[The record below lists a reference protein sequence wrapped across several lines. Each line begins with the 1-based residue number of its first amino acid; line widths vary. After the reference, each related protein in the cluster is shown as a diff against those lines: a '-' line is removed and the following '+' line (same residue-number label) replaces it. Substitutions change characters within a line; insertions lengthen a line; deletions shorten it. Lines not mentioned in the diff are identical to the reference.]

1 MSAKCAAILQ
11 ENEASADAPGA
22 GSLIPWLAVPSMTA
36 RNLKQ
41 QRSRSEPLAQDELKQ
56 FIARAV
62 ANNQQDEMLHEL
74 ELQRPDKASRT
85 GPDGWSPTSLDS
97 DTPST
102 REFLLL
108 NPVDHSKP
116 HGPPPPVPVSDQIN
130 RATTER
136 RSGRGGRG
144 SLPSSSASASAG
156 YGRASPGSVQ
166 TLGTGASDTE
176 TVTSSIFR
184 SPADDPM
191 DEYVLPA
198 QPVGNLPKGIPS
210 LAKWGKTLLVLP
222 KYKDK
227 KWSYLQILKEAWNDR
242 DILSYLKWIKNTY
255 FQEAQ
260 NPKGGKA
267 SDLAA
272 FILACDYPVDRRFQE
287 IHSFERVF
295 VD

>member
-1 MSAKCAAILQ
+1 
-11 ENEASADAPGA
+11 
-22 GSLIPWLAVPSMTA
+22 
-36 RNLKQ
+36 
-41 QRSRSEPLAQDELKQ
+41 
-56 FIARAV
+56 
-62 ANNQQDEMLHEL
+62 
-74 ELQRPDKASRT
+74 
-85 GPDGWSPTSLDS
+85 
-97 DTPST
+97 
-102 REFLLL
+102 
-108 NPVDHSKP
+108 
-116 HGPPPPVPVSDQIN
+116 
-130 RATTER
+130 
-136 RSGRGGRG
+136 
-144 SLPSSSASASAG
+144 
-156 YGRASPGSVQ
+156 
-166 TLGTGASDTE
+166 
-176 TVTSSIFR
+176 
-184 SPADDPM
+184 M

-287 IHSFERVF
+287 IHSSERVF

>member
-1 MSAKCAAILQ
+1 
-11 ENEASADAPGA
+11 
-22 GSLIPWLAVPSMTA
+22 MTA

-62 ANNQQDEMLHEL
+62 ANNQQDEVLHEL

-144 SLPSSSASASAG
+144 SLPN
-156 YGRASPGSVQ
+156 GRASPGSVQ

-287 IHSFERVF
+287 IHSSERVF